1 MKVLIIADIGNQLK
15 IEKYISSYKKFF
27 HYLDSVE
34 VSFFEKKYTDLAE
47 FDCIVV
53 DEYNLN
59 EAVCLYRGI
68 YNYDNLFLW
77 FEGALIC
84 VSDADLL
91 KSMSNKAV
99 KAKNWSLA
107 KKINGIRIDLNR
119 IMKKAVIDTYPSQL
133 QLESTSFCNA
143 QCIMCSHYYAGNKGA
158 HDMNQRMLDK
168 LSELLPYLD
177 IVIMH
182 GNGEPFTSKLF
193 SESVE
198 VYSSY
203 GIGLTTN
210 TNLSILTDDHIRL
223 INQSFVNIRVSC
235 DACTREIYEGIRR
248 RLSFDNFVKN
258 AIRLRDLCPDVS
270 KTMASVLMRQNIEQ
284 LPEMVA
290 FAAEYGF
297 DEIIFSNL
305 GVSLI
310 VGNEKDNIS
319 NYPYL
324 ASKQLKKAIDMGSK
338 CGIKVTIPSS
348 FDLSLDDELIC
359 GEEIEI
365 IHSMPFFR
373 REEEILAIRDF
384 AESVVGDEYRIVEN
398 LSDCFWEEN
407 LFECEGI
414 CEWCIEKPYID
425 LNGDVFVCCINASYR
440 VGNIFD
446 YDSFLDLWNSD
457 TYKRIRTLFYN
468 GKLPG
473 FCDNCQ
479 FILNGSL
486 KKLSVPSPSKDFY
499 QRRHISKFYHDYC
512 EANADE

>member
-107 KKINGIRIDLNR
+107 KKINSIRIDLNR

-158 HDMNQRMLDK
+158 LDMNQRMLDK

-203 GIGLTTN
+203 G
-210 TNLSILTDDHIRL
+210 
-223 INQSFVNIRVSC
+223 
-235 DACTREIYEGIRR
+235 
-248 RLSFDNFVKN
+248 
-258 AIRLRDLCPDVS
+258 
-270 KTMASVLMRQNIEQ
+270 
-284 LPEMVA
+284 
-290 FAAEYGF
+290 
-297 DEIIFSNL
+297 
-305 GVSLI
+305 
-310 VGNEKDNIS
+310 
-319 NYPYL
+319 
-324 ASKQLKKAIDMGSK
+324 
-338 CGIKVTIPSS
+338 
-348 FDLSLDDELIC
+348 
-359 GEEIEI
+359 
-365 IHSMPFFR
+365 
-373 REEEILAIRDF
+373 
-384 AESVVGDEYRIVEN
+384 
-398 LSDCFWEEN
+398 
-407 LFECEGI
+407 
-414 CEWCIEKPYID
+414 
-425 LNGDVFVCCINASYR
+425 
-440 VGNIFD
+440 
-446 YDSFLDLWNSD
+446 
-457 TYKRIRTLFYN
+457 TYMF
-468 GKLPG
+468 
-473 FCDNCQ
+473 
-479 FILNGSL
+479 
-486 KKLSVPSPSKDFY
+486 
-499 QRRHISKFYHDYC
+499 
-512 EANADE
+512 

>member
-1 MKVLIIADIGNQLK
+1 MKVLIIAEMRNQLK
-15 IEKYISSYKKFF
+15 IEKYISSYKNFF
-27 HYLDSVE
+27 RYSDPIT
-34 VSFFEKKYTDLAE
+34 VSYFVKKDIDLSE
-47 FDCIVV
+47 FDCVVV
-53 DEYNLN
+53 DEYKLN
-59 EAVCLYRGI
+59 EVVPMYRTI
-68 YNYDNLFLW
+68 CDYDNLFLW
-77 FEGALIC
+77 FERALIC
-84 VSDADLL
+84 VSDNDLL
-91 KSMSNKAV
+91 NAMSNKAI
-99 KAKNWSLA
+99 KTQNWHLV
-107 KKINGIRIDLNR
+107 KKINRIKIDLNR
-119 IMKKAVIDTYPSQL
+119 LMKKVVIDTYPSQL

-158 HDMNQRMLDK
+158 LDMNHKILDK
-168 LSELLPYLD
+168 LSELFPYLD
-177 IVIMH
+177 ILIMH

-193 SESVE
+193 SESVD
-198 VYSSY
+198 VYSTY

-210 TNLSILTDDHIRL
+210 TNLSILTDNHIRL

-235 DACTREIYEGIRR
+235 DACTRDIYEGIRR
-248 RLSFDNFVKN
+248 SLSFDTFVKN
-258 AIRLRDLCPDVS
+258 AIRLRDLCPGVS

-305 GVSLI
+305 GVSVF
-310 VGNEKDNIS
+310 VGNEKENIS
-319 NYPYL
+319 NYPYF
-324 ASKQLKKAIDMGSK
+324 ASRQLRKAIDMGIK

-348 FDLSLDDELIC
+348 FDLCLDDESKC
-359 GEEIEI
+359 REEIET

-373 REEEILAIRDF
+373 PEAEVLAIREF
-384 AESVVGDEYRIVEN
+384 AESVVGDEYRLVEN
-398 LSDCFWEEN
+398 LSECYWEEN
-407 LFECEGI
+407 LFDCEGI

-440 VGNIFD
+440 VGNIFE
-446 YDSFLDLWNSD
+446 YDSFLDLWNND
-457 TYKRIRTLFYN
+457 TYKKIRTLFYN

-486 KKLSVPSPSKDFY
+486 KKLSVPSPSKEFC

-512 EANADE
+512 EGNADE